1 MRQRRQLCERGP
13 ALHDENTNTAMFHS
27 HTADT
32 ACNLCHSREAI
43 LLSDRDRH
51 GGPLLSVMCKG
62 CGLVRTDPMPDQ
74 ETIDTFYREH
84 YRHDYKGRWTPS
96 RRHILRS
103 GLVALDR
110 LRRLPQFTSHTRRA
124 LDIGAGGGEFAY
136 LLERA
141 RGFDVTG
148 VEPNRGYA
156 EHAARS
162 LEIDVRNET
171 LYTARIGIG
180 EFDLVTVYHVLEHL
194 RDPVAS
200 LSRIRSWLRPGGLM
214 VVEVPDIEATC
225 QSPGHLFHF
234 AHLYNFNAAT
244 LEHAGRRAGLVPVGC
259 WHSPDGGN
267 VSVTFRTPQAPM
279 PAFLPDGDGCG
290 MPSNA
295 WRVEAIRSSH
305 TTARHYA
312 SWRPW
317 SRTARRLTGRLVET
331 LALWRL
337 PRDPR
342 AVLDAL
348 WGDARRSGSLGIRTT
363 PVY

>member
-1 MRQRRQLCERGP
+1 MPDQK
-13 ALHDENTNTAMFHS
+13 TKTAMFHTL
-27 HTADT
+27 TADT
-32 ACNLCHSREAI
+32 ACNLCHSHEAI
-43 LLSDRDRH
+43 ALSDRDRH
-51 GGPLLSVMCKG
+51 GRPLLSVMCKG

-74 ETIDTFYREH
+74 NTIDTFYRES
-84 YRHDYKGRWTPS
+84 YRQDYKGRWTPS

-103 GLVALDR
+103 GLVALGR
-110 LRRLPQFTSHTRRA
+110 LRRLPQQTWQTRRA

-136 LLERA
+136 LLGRA
-141 RGFDVTG
+141 QGVDVTG

-162 LEIDVRNET
+162 LEIDIRNEG
-171 LYTARIGIG
+171 LDAARFGAG

-200 LSRIRSWLRPGGLM
+200 LSRIGSWLRPGGLM

-225 QSPGHLFHF
+225 QAPEHLFHF

-244 LEHAGRRAGLVPVGC
+244 LEHAGRRAGLVPVVC

-267 VSVTFRTPQAPM
+267 VSVTFRVPQTPVAAFPQA
-279 PAFLPDGDGCG
+279 GDGCG
-290 MPSNA
+290 LPSNA
-295 WRVEAIRSSH
+295 WRVQATRSSH

-331 LALWRL
+331 LALGRL
-337 PRDPR
+337 PQDPR
-342 AVLDAL
+342 AMLDAL
-348 WGDARRSGSLGIRTT
+348 WGDAHRGGGLGIRTT